1 MIHGVL
7 IRNCGL
13 TSSSLASTRQAL
25 WCLQATN
32 SWLWLARSS
41 RHKTFTANRVVLL
54 HGLSGLLVALG
65 EGARGH
71 G

>member
-1 MIHGVL
+1 MAHLSEIA
-7 IRNCGL
+7 
-13 TSSSLASTRQAL
+13 ASRL
-25 WCLQATN
+25 R
-32 SWLWLARSS
+32 LWLVRPS
-41 RHKTFTANRVVLL
+41 RHKTSTTNRVVLL

>member
-1 MIHGVL
+1 MIHGAL
-7 IRNCGL
+7 IRNSSL

-32 SWLWLARSS
+32 WWLWLARSS
-41 RHKTFTANRVVLL
+41 RHKTTTANRVVLL
-54 HGLSGLLVALG
+54 HGLSERLVSLG